1 MFALVVINMQSSS
14 KNKKRF
20 WTINSMLC
28 KENQSD
34 CLTWHYRIHKKN
46 FKKRDEKK
54 DKRVKKV
61 ATLTFSKQKC
71 ETLGVNWHQC

>member
-1 MFALVVINMQSSS
+1 
-14 KNKKRF
+14 
-20 WTINSMLC
+20 MLC